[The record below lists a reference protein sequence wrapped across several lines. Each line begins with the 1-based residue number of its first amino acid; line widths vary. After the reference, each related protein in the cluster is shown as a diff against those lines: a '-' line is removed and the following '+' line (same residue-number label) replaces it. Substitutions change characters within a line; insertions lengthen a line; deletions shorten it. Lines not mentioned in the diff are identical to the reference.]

1 MSNVPGGKPLAP
13 EHREIL
19 ASLLGDPEVEVADA
33 AFLVQGWTNLNYRV
47 SVAGQ
52 ELALRICS
60 GPDAPA
66 DSPVGKAAAMR
77 RRHEL
82 ELLHG
87 PAQGFAPELLGYQ
100 LPQGHLLTRFVAG
113 PMLEDAPPQPDELA
127 EFAVRLHTSL
137 GDLRR
142 RYDPRLKIEAHLS
155 RARSAGYRAAAAA
168 VNAFD
173 TLKLDLTL
181 DIGATVG
188 CHNDFNPWNVIRG
201 PDRWYVFDWETAA
214 NNDPWFD
221 LVCMFEGLAWSAQPR
236 RETLERYAELSGRTS
251 LSDERLR
258 QFTLLFQLGSYAWA
272 YAECCAGNDRAELQ
286 RQVETSLDAIAALS

>member
-1 MSNVPGGKPLAP
+1 MSSVPGEQPLAP

-33 AFLVQGWTNLNYRV
+33 TFLVQGWTNRNYRV

-60 GPDAPA
+60 VPDGPA
-66 DSPVGKAAAMR
+66 DSPVSKAAAMR

-113 PMLEDAPPQPDELA
+113 PMLEDAPPRPDELA

-142 RYDPRLKIEAHLS
+142 RYDPRLQIESHLS
-155 RARSAGYRAAAAA
+155 RAGLAGYRAAAIA

-173 TLKLDLTL
+173 NLKLD
-181 DIGATVG
+181 IQATVG

-201 PDRWYVFDWETAA
+201 TDRWYVFDWETAA
-214 NNDPWFD
+214 NNDPLFD
-221 LVCMFEGLAWSAQPR
+221 LVCMFEGLAWSARPR
-236 RETLERYAELSGRTS
+236 QETLECYAELSGRS
-251 LSDERLR
+251 VPSADRLR
-258 QFTLLFQLGSYAWA
+258 HFTLLFQLGSYAWA
-272 YAECCAGNDRAELQ
+272 YAECCAGNDRGELQ